1 MAVVKKKTLKC
12 STLFLNNISSETWGK
27 QTMTSKKAFER
38 KIRVQMDN
46 AMKTYLLMKRKRS
59 EKDEVEHA
67 AQRIG

>member
-1 MAVVKKKTLKC
+1 
-12 STLFLNNISSETWGK
+12 
-27 QTMTSKKAFER
+27 MTSKKALER